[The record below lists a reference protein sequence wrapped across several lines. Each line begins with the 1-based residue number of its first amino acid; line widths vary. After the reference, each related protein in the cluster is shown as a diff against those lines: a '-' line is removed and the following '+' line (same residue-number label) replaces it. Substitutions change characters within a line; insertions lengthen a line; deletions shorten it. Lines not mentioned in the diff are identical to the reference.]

1 MKKTFLLSML
11 CASLTAV
18 AAPLS
23 ISIDG
28 KPNAE
33 IVLPKALQTE
43 QPALLAAQEL
53 QLWVREIGGAEI
65 LRGLADRFRGH
76 EEAGRRGEEAHHDV
90 LHRVRLVRLVPAP
103 A

>member
-18 AAPLS
+18 AAPLV

-33 IVLPKALQTE
+33 IVINQSLQNE

-53 QLWVREIGGAEI
+53 QLWIHEISGAQLPIVETETGQYPI
-65 LRGLADRFRGH
+65 TLKLALKPSEFPLD
-76 EEAGRRGEEAHHDV
+76 
-90 LHRVRLVRLVPAP
+90 
-103 A
+103 

>member
-33 IVLPKALQTE
+33 IVLPQPLQNE

-53 QLWVREIGGAEI
+53 QLWIREISGAELPI
-65 LRGLADRFRGH
+65 VENATGKHAVVVKLA
-76 EEAGRRGEEAHHDV
+76 V
-90 LHRVRLVRLVPAP
+90 KPT
-103 A
+103 